1 MTDFIRRVLFVDAAT
16 CVATGLFLALLAAPL
31 APFLGLPADLLLY
44 AGLALLPIA
53 AFIAWV
59 AAREQISAAGV
70 RLVIVGNA
78 AWVLASLALLFA
90 VSPTL
95 LGYAFVIGQAV
106 IVAALAEME
115 YVGLRTHKETNF
127 A

>member
-16 CVATGLFLALLAAPL
+16 CAGTGLFLALLAAPL
-31 APFLGLPADLLLY
+31 APFLGLPAELLLY

-59 AAREQISAAGV
+59 ATRDEISAAGV

-90 VSPTL
+90 VSPTM
-95 LGYAFVIGQAV
+95 LGYAFVIGQAL

-115 YVGLRTHKETNF
+115 YVGLRKVS
-127 A
+127 

>member
-1 MTDFIRRVLFVDAAT
+1 MTAFLRRVLFADAAT

-31 APFLGLPADLLLY
+31 APYLGLGAGLLLY

-59 AAREQISAAGV
+59 AAREHISPAGV
-70 RLVIVGNA
+70 WLVIVGNVL
-78 AWVLASLALLFA
+78 WVLASLALLFA
-90 VSPTL
+90 VSPTA
-95 LGYAFVIGQAV
+95 LGYAFVVGQAL

-115 YVGLRTHKETNF
+115 YVGLRKV
-127 A
+127 AAS

>member
-1 MTDFIRRVLFVDAAT
+1 MTAFVRRVLFVDAAT
-16 CVATGLFLALLAAPL
+16 CVGTGLFLALLAAPL
-31 APFLGLPADLLLY
+31 APFLGLPAELLLY

-59 AAREQISAAGV
+59 ATREQMSAAGV
-70 RLVIVGNA
+70 WLVIIGNA

-90 VSPTL
+90 VSPTV
-95 LGYAFVIGQAV
+95 LGYAFVIGQAL

-115 YVGLRTHKETNF
+115 YVGLRKVS
-127 A
+127 

>member
-1 MTDFIRRVLFVDAAT
+1 MTAFVRRVLFVDAAT
-16 CVATGLFLALLAAPL
+16 CVGTGLFLALLAAPL
-31 APFLGLPADLLLY
+31 ARFLGLPAELLLY

-59 AAREQISAAGV
+59 ATREQMSAAGV
-70 RLVIVGNA
+70 WLVIIGNA

-90 VSPTL
+90 VSPTV
-95 LGYAFVIGQAV
+95 LGYAFVIGQAL

-115 YVGLRTHKETNF
+115 YVGLRKVS
-127 A
+127 

>member
-1 MTDFIRRVLFVDAAT
+1 MTAFVRRVLFVDAAT
-16 CVATGLFLALLAAPL
+16 CIATGLFLALLAAPL
-31 APFLGLPADLLLY
+31 APFLGLSAGLLLY

-59 AAREQISAAGV
+59 AAREQISPAGV
-70 RLVIVGNA
+70 WLVIIGNA
-78 AWVLASLALLFA
+78 LWVLASLALLFA
-90 VSPTL
+90 VSPTA
-95 LGYAFVIGQAV
+95 LGYAFVIGQAL

-115 YVGLRTHKETNF
+115 YVALRKV

>member
-1 MTDFIRRVLFVDAAT
+1 MTDFIRRILFVDAAT
-16 CVATGLFLALLAAPL
+16 CVGTGLFLALLAAPL
-31 APFLGLPADLLLY
+31 APVLGLSADLLLY

-59 AAREQISAAGV
+59 ATRAQMSAAGV
-70 RLVIVGNA
+70 RLVIIGNA
-78 AWVLASLALLFA
+78 AWVVASLALLFA
-90 VSPTL
+90 VSPTV
-95 LGYAFVIGQAV
+95 LGYAFVIGQAL

-115 YVGLRTHKETNF
+115 YVGLRRI

>member
-16 CVATGLFLALLAAPL
+16 CIGTGLFLALLAAPL
-31 APFLGLPADLLLY
+31 ARFLGLPADLLLY

-53 AFIAWV
+53 AFIVWV
-59 AAREQISAAGV
+59 ATRDQISAAGV
-70 RLVIVGNA
+70 WLVIAGNA

-90 VSPTL
+90 VSPTV

-106 IVAALAEME
+106 IVGALAEME
-115 YVGLRTHKETNF
+115 YVGLRRSLV
-127 A
+127 